1 MWCKKSQFNTW
12 KSQLLLNQTFIS
24 LGDLLVHTY
33 LISNQLKESDGAF
46 HENVVV
52 YTILQLTDCTTWW
65 LFSSATKHI
74 SINKYP
80 SKNKLG
86 YLSPKWIM
94 STLNNRIPPSY
105 NISIIQKLSPCHC
118 TVQSYQLLGGEIR
131 KPQFARGWERA
142 AMGAAPNGLT

>member
-105 NISIIQKLSPCHC
+105 NISIIQNCRLATVPFSPTNCS
-118 TVQSYQLLGGEIR
+118 VERFVSLNSPGGGSEQPWGQR
-131 KPQFARGWERA
+131 
-142 AMGAAPNGLT
+142 LTA